1 MQKALKKT
9 DLMINYEDVIVE
21 ASFMEDAPTRIPIPE
36 LIGDPD
42 VPAALVKNPTRTAKI
57 KQLTR
62 DISSC
67 QLQEALAFCKSGISS
82 FSLGSS
88 SSVAYIEFEV
98 RLLSLLLLVLSS
110 RILEIAILDSIT
122 WGVVGS
128 GFHLKQHSFLI
139 IIAYINLNLY
149 RYFLN
154 NLFDK
159 HFFGCCG

>member
-1 MQKALKKT
+1 MQNALKKT

-21 ASFMEDAPTRIPIPE
+21 ATSFMEDAPTRIPIPE

-42 VPAALVKNPTRTAKI
+42 VPLIRNPTRTAKI
-57 KQLTR
+57 KQLTH

-88 SSVAYIEFEV
+88 NSVAYVEFEV

-110 RILEIAILDSIT
+110 HILESALLDSIT
-122 WGVVGS
+122 
-128 GFHLKQHSFLI
+128 
-139 IIAYINLNLY
+139 
-149 RYFLN
+149 
-154 NLFDK
+154 
-159 HFFGCCG
+159 